1 MEQAT
6 TPTPRTPE
14 VQQPRANSTEQVDKP
29 ATNIMERLGAKSQQ
43 NPVEIQVPYR
53 NPVEI
58 QVPYQKSCSDT
69 GPIQQNSCS
78 DTGATIQNSR
88 MEDTTQ
94 HSCSNTDITLKPCSN
109 TAGHLVPYQ
118 NPVVIQVPHQKNPVV
133 IQVQ

>member
-69 GPIQQNSCS
+69 GPI
-78 DTGATIQNSR
+78 
-88 MEDTTQ
+88 
-94 HSCSNTDITLKPCSN
+94 L
-109 TAGHLVPYQ
+109 
-118 NPVVIQVPHQKNPVV
+118 PVAIQVPQYKIPVWK
-133 IQVQ
+133 IQHNIPVAIQT